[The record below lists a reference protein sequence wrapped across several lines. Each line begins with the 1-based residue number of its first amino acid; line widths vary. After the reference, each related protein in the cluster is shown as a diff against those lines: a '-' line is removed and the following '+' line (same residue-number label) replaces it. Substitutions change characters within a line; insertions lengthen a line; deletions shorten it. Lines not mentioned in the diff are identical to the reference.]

1 MQMGL
6 GERRMKNPIVY
17 FSVGVT
23 ILLFYAMGAN
33 DPAWSG
39 NGNSCIGACFDAY
52 VAQNG
57 TPAQQE
63 QRKQEVLAQASPA
76 ELGKTYY
83 AQCVGCHGANGEGGL
98 GPKLAG
104 QAIADIVEK
113 LSSYRAG
120 ETLGNQSMLMWSVAK
135 PMTDVD
141 INNLAEYVGTMK

>member
-1 MQMGL
+1 
-6 GERRMKNPIVY
+6 MKNPIIY

-23 ILLFYAMGAN
+23 LLLSYAMAAN
-33 DPAWSG
+33 NPNWSG
-39 NGNSCIGACFDAY
+39 NTHSCTGACFDAY

-63 QRKQEVLAQASPA
+63 QRKQELLAQASPA

-104 QAIADIVEK
+104 QAVNDIVSK
-113 LSSYRAG
+113 LSAYRAG

-135 PMTDVD
+135 PMTDAD
-141 INNLAEYVGTMK
+141 INNLASYVETL

>member
-1 MQMGL
+1 
-6 GERRMKNPIVY
+6 MKNPIVY

-39 NGNSCIGACFDAY
+39 NTHRCVGACFDAY

-63 QRKQEVLAQASPA
+63 ERKQELLAQASPA
-76 ELGKTYY
+76 ELGKKYY
-83 AQCVGCHGANGEGGL
+83 AQCIGCHGANGEGGV

-104 QAIADIVEK
+104 QDASTITTK
-113 LSSYRAG
+113 LTSYRNG
-120 ETLGNQSMLMWSVAK
+120 DTLGKQSALMWSVAK
-135 PMTDVD
+135 PMTDAD
-141 INNLAEYVGTMK
+141 IKNLSEYVETMK

>member
-1 MQMGL
+1 
-6 GERRMKNPIVY
+6 MKNPIVY

-39 NGNSCIGACFDAY
+39 NTHRCVGACFDAY
-52 VAQNG
+52 IAKNG

-83 AQCVGCHGANGEGGL
+83 AQCIGCHGANGEGGV
-98 GPKLAG
+98 GPQLAG
-104 QAIADIVEK
+104 QTAFDISSK
-113 LSSYRAG
+113 LMSYRAG

-135 PMTDVD
+135 PMTDTDVK
-141 INNLAEYVGTMK
+141 NLSEYVESL